1 MIQYVGFGIISLL
14 SFGWGLEQSVALKKK
29 NKRLR
34 EIVAFVKHIR
44 EEINCFARPIGEILS
59 SYDDDI
65 VSANAD
71 NIIFLK
77 KQSSTNAYLFD
88 DAKKVLDAFQEKI
101 GEGTKEESLKLCDY
115 TISELEAIAE
125 RHEAEYVSKSRLWK
139 TLPLLAS
146 LSLTILLL

>member
-34 EIVAFVKHIR
+34 ETVAFVRHIR

-59 SYDDDI
+59 SYDDI

-71 NIIFLK
+71 NAIFLK
-77 KQSSTNAYLFD
+77 KYNSTNAYLFG
-88 DAKKVLDAFQEKI
+88 DAEKVLDAFEEKI
-101 GEGTKEESLKLCDY
+101 GEGTKEESVRLCDY